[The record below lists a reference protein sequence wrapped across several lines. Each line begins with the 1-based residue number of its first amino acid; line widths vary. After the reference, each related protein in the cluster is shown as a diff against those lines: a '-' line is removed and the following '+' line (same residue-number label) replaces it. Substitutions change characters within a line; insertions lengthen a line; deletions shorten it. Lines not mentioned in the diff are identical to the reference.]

1 MFYILLYGGAAVA
14 AFITIFLFNKLYIKK
29 NYDSD
34 GNLIKN
40 KTSENQADTRTKTKG
55 QGLKTVKKGV
65 RLYSYNT
72 KPMLHGLFGI
82 ERIVG
87 NLIEETNGRLSTI
100 IGFSTMDFFALSDD
114 EQTAYEDA
122 LIRFCVSAPENYK
135 IVETVASISTR
146 HVANNVKKNLD
157 EKGDN
162 WQDHMSVET
171 RDYALQYMHE
181 LRNMSFSTEENQIIK
196 YLCISANKED
206 YDTTLS
212 ELKLLATDFIN
223 GLQSTEQEVKLLST
237 SEIIEILNRSFNHGS
252 RISVDE
258 VVEQGLFE
266 TYSAAVAL

>member
-1 MFYILLYGGAAVA
+1 MFYIFLYGGAAVA
-14 AFITIFLFNKLYIKK
+14 AILTIFLFNKFYIKK
-29 NYDSD
+29 KYDSD
-34 GNLIKN
+34 GKLIKN
-40 KTSENQADTRTKTKG
+40 KTTNNETSNKGNNQKRGNKG
-55 QGLKTVKKGV
+55 AKKSV
-65 RLYSYNT
+65 TLHSCNSL
-72 KPMLHGLFGI
+72 PMMHELFGI
-82 ERIVG
+82 KQITG
-87 NLIEETNGRLSTI
+87 NLIEENNGRLSTI

-135 IVETVASISTR
+135 VIETVASISTR
-146 HVANNVKKNLD
+146 HVANNVKRNLD
-157 EKGDN
+157 EKGEN
-162 WQDHMSVET
+162 WQDYMSVET
-171 RDYALQYMHE
+171 REYALQYMHV
-181 LRNMSFSTEENQIIK
+181 LRNMSFSKEENQIIK
-196 YLCISANKED
+196 YLCISSHKED

-266 TYSAAVAL
+266 TYSSASSF